1 MLLAQSTTT
10 IETINLLKNIAC
22 EKVASLPAFFH
33 SVDYDQIEQIVTS
46 HKSQVTSL
54 LLSDGHNDTGSDWA
68 LKFLG
73 QGTAQQP
80 TIT

>member
-1 MLLAQSTTT
+1 MT
-10 IETINLLKNIAC
+10 ILSQPIFPDFAKGLKWRSI
-22 EKVASLPAFFH
+22 K
-33 SVDYDQIEQIVTS
+33 T
-46 HKSQVTSL
+46 KL
-54 LLSDGHNDTGSDWA
+54 LLEMSTSSYKLQVFYLSDAQNDTGSDWA